1 MVNRVS
7 LVLWV
12 WEHTCTLFTGCWI
25 GASFA
30 RRGVQTEGK
39 LGWTLL
45 LMLIDG
51 AKCITWRKISIID
64 KRIRVSRPFCV
75 GKVCNLECQTSSQ
88 VMTPW
93 SFILI
98 SSGGLVHE
106 EIFHSNHNTS
116 FLDSKMKLNIFS
128 RPPAPVNECKC
139 SLPPSLLYSSPVYS
153 VIIFIKK
160 K

>member
-1 MVNRVS
+1 
-7 LVLWV
+7 
-12 WEHTCTLFTGCWI
+12 
-25 GASFA
+25 
-30 RRGVQTEGK
+30 
-39 LGWTLL
+39 
-45 LMLIDG
+45 MLIDG

-116 FLDSKMKLNIFS
+116 FPESKMKLNILFIVIIPIPFKLKLDTSSSGKLIHVLTSCPDSKMKLNTF
-128 RPPAPVNECKC
+128 A
-139 SLPPSLLYSSPVYS
+139 S
-153 VIIFIKK
+153 VFVGSWISYMFRHMLKNQIQNIANGKPKVFLWN
-160 K
+160 